1 MKIENIGESGLK
13 KVYHKSFKD
22 ERGFFSELF
31 RTEELKKFGF
41 DGVVQQNISLSNR
54 GVIRGLHLQI
64 KPMEQSK
71 IITVLAGAIR
81 DIVIDLRKDSSTFL
95 KLFTIDIDMDSDF
108 SLLIPK
114 GFAHGFQAL
123 EDETIVLYS
132 VDNIYSPEHERG
144 INVFDRKLNI
154 KFPVEEKIISQKDE
168 ALPDLDKF
176 LSNYE

>member
-1 MKIENIGESGLK
+1 
-13 KVYHKSFKD
+13 
-22 ERGFFSELF
+22 
-31 RTEELKKFGF
+31 
-41 DGVVQQNISLSNR
+41 
-54 GVIRGLHLQI
+54 
-64 KPMEQSK
+64 
-71 IITVLAGAIR
+71 
-81 DIVIDLRKDSSTFL
+81 
-95 KLFTIDIDMDSDF
+95 MDSDF

-154 KFPVEEKIISQKDE
+154 EFPIEEKIISEKDE